1 MTVLPSSSS
10 QSRKGYFTDAQGI
23 RLPSVTTILNATKP
37 PEARAALARWRD
49 RLGSEAATRV
59 ATTASRRGS
68 STHQQICRHLKGER
82 IVSPESTRPYWD
94 SMQPVLSEI
103 TDVKLLEHTVFHY
116 DLGYAG
122 KVDCV
127 ASFRGNPCICD
138 WKTADA
144 PKGSV
149 ERLHDAPLQIAAYCG
164 AVNYVLADQAVELQQ
179 GLVAIAIP
187 NRPAEVF
194 WFEPE
199 EMLFYWQQWEQRL
212 AEYYRYR
219 RRLLPR
225 TRTH

>member
-1 MTVLPSSSS
+1 MTALPPSSS

-23 RLPSVTTILNATKP
+23 CLPSVTTILNATRP

-49 RLGSEAATRV
+49 RLGHEAATRV

-68 STHQQICRHLKGER
+68 GTHRQIYRHLKGEQ
-82 IVSPESTRPYWD
+82 IACPDSIRPYWN

-103 TDVKLLEHTVFHY
+103 TDVKLLEDTVFHY
-116 DLGYAG
+116 GLGYAG

-127 ASFRGNPCICD
+127 ASFRGVPCVCD

-164 AVNYVLADQAVELQQ
+164 AVNYVLADQAFELQQ

-187 NRPAEVF
+187 NHPAEVF

-199 EMLFYWQQWEQRL
+199 EMLAYWQQWEQRL
-212 AEYYRYR
+212 AEYYRR
-219 RRLLPR
+219 RRFLPR
-225 TRTH
+225 TRTL